1 MAAFAKREFRTSKTS
16 LKSKKMKNLLNLTF
30 AGALFLMATSCNDSN
45 SVTPNKQLQTIPTTF
60 SDQSSEFAFD
70 FLKKHNSEEK
80 ADKNYFVSPLSLHVA
95 LGMLLNGADGK
106 TKEEIQK
113 GLRLS
118 SDLTANNNIYKSLIE
133 SLPNSD
139 PKVTNTI
146 ANSVW
151 YRNSFTVEKSF
162 LDVLKTSFNAT
173 VSAEDFN
180 NTATVGKINTW
191 ASDNTNGK
199 IKKVIE
205 QIDPSQVMF
214 LMNALY
220 FKGDWK
226 IPFKVEN
233 TRDENF
239 VGTIGTKA
247 VKMMNMLENV
257 KYAKRTDYQ
266 ALELAYGEGN
276 YVMTILL
283 PNEKTPVSKVINTM
297 SGTEWKS
304 LNTAFSEQKV
314 IVGLPKFT
322 LEYETNLN
330 KVLENMGMPTMFSDA
345 ADLSKISAPAG
356 KIKVGFV
363 KQNTFVAI
371 DEKGTE
377 AAAVTTIDIKLTSAP
392 ILPEFICNR
401 PFAFFI
407 SEKQSNTILF
417 AGKIV
422 NL

>member
-1 MAAFAKREFRTSKTS
+1 MKKLKT
-16 LKSKKMKNLLNLTF
+16 LTL
-30 AGALFLMATSCNDSN
+30 AGALFLMAASCDDSN
-45 SVTPNKQLQTIPTTF
+45 SVTPNKQLQTIPATF
-60 SDQSSEFAFD
+60 SDQTSEFAFD
-70 FLKKHNSEEK
+70 FLKKHNAVEK
-80 ADKNYFVSPLSLHVA
+80 ADKNYFVSPLSLHIA
-95 LGMLLNGADGK
+95 LGMLANGADGK
-106 TKEEIQK
+106 TKEELTK
-113 GLRLS
+113 SLRVS
-118 SDLTANNNIYKSLIE
+118 SDLATTNAIYKDLIDN
-133 SLPNSD
+133 LPNSD

-151 YRNSFTVEKSF
+151 YRNTFSAEKSF
-162 LDVLKTSFNAT
+162 LDILKASFNAQT
-173 VSAEDFN
+173 YAEDFN
-180 NTATVGKINTW
+180 NTATVGKINNW

-205 QIDPSQVMF
+205 QIEPAHVMF

-239 VGTIGTKA
+239 KGITGTKS
-247 VKMMNMLENV
+247 VKMMSMQEKV
-257 KYAKRTDYQ
+257 KYASRPDYQ
-266 ALELAYGEGN
+266 AIELAYGSGN

-283 PNEKTPVSKVINTM
+283 PNEKSNVGNVLNSLSVA
-297 SGTEWKS
+297 EWQN
-304 LNTAFSEQKV
+304 LNKALTEQKV

-330 KVLENMGMPTMFSDA
+330 KVLGNMGMPTMFSDA
-345 ADLSKISAPAG
+345 ADLSKISPPAG

-363 KQNTFVAI
+363 KQNTFVAV

-377 AAAVTTIDIKLTSAP
+377 AAAVTTIGIELTSAP

>member
-1 MAAFAKREFRTSKTS
+1 
-16 LKSKKMKNLLNLTF
+16 
-30 AGALFLMATSCNDSN
+30 
-45 SVTPNKQLQTIPTTF
+45 
-60 SDQSSEFAFD
+60 
-70 FLKKHNSEEK
+70 
-80 ADKNYFVSPLSLHVA
+80 
-95 LGMLLNGADGK
+95 MLLNGADGK

-113 GLRLS
+113 GLHLS

-133 SLPNSD
+133 NLPNSD

-180 NTATVGKINTW
+180 NTATLGKINTW

-205 QIDPSQVMF
+205 KIDPAQVMF

-239 VGTIGTKA
+239 VGTTGTKP
-247 VKMMNMLENV
+247 VKMMSMLENV
-257 KYAKRTDYQ
+257 KYTKRTGYQ
-266 ALELAYGEGN
+266 ALELAYGDGN

-283 PNEKTPVSKVINTM
+283 PDEKTPVCNVINIM
-297 SGTEWKS
+297 SRTEWKS
-304 LNTAFSEQKV
+304 LNTALAEQKV

-330 KVLENMGMPTMFSDA
+330 KVLENMGMPTMFSNA
-345 ADLSKISAPAG
+345 ADLSKIATPAG

-392 ILPEFICNR
+392 ILPEVICNR
-401 PFAFFI
+401 PFAFLI

-417 AGKIV
+417 VGKIV

>member
-1 MAAFAKREFRTSKTS
+1 M
-16 LKSKKMKNLLNLTF
+16 KKIKNLSLAAACF
-30 AGALFLMATSCNDSN
+30 FMVASCNHSN
-45 SVTPNKQLQTIPTTF
+45 SVTPNKQLQAIPATF
-60 SDQSSEFAFD
+60 SNQTSEFAFD
-70 FLKKHNSEEK
+70 FLKKHNAEEK
-80 ADKNYFVSPLSLHVA
+80 ADKNYLVSPLSLHIA
-95 LGMLLNGADGK
+95 LGMLLNGAEGK
-106 TKEEIQK
+106 TKEEIQT
-113 GLRLS
+113 GLRVS
-118 SDLTANNNIYKSLIE
+118 SDLTTTNGIYKDLIDN
-133 SLPNSD
+133 LPKSD

-146 ANSVW
+146 ANSIW

-173 VSAEDFN
+173 ASAEDFN
-180 NTATVGKINTW
+180 NVATVGKINTW

-199 IKKVIE
+199 IKKVLDKIE
-205 QIDPSQVMF
+205 PAHVMF

-226 IPFKVEN
+226 IPFKTEN
-233 TRDENF
+233 TQDASF
-239 VGTIGTKA
+239 VGTTSSKT
-247 VKMMNMLENV
+247 VKMMNMLEPV

-266 ALELAYGEGN
+266 AIELAYGSGN
-276 YVMTILL
+276 YAMTILL
-283 PNEKTPVSKVINTM
+283 PNEKTNVGSLVNAL
-297 SGTEWKS
+297 SGTEWKN
-304 LNTAFSEQKV
+304 LNAALQEQKV

-330 KVLENMGMPTMFSDA
+330 NVLSNMGMPTMFSEA
-345 ADLSKISAPAG
+345 ADLSKIAPPAG

-363 KQNTFVAI
+363 KQNTFVAV

-377 AAAVTTIDIKLTSAP
+377 AAAVTTIGIIVTSAP
-392 ILPEFICNR
+392 SYPEVICNR
-401 PFAFFI
+401 PFLFII

>member
-1 MAAFAKREFRTSKTS
+1 M
-16 LKSKKMKNLLNLTF
+16 KSIKNLTL
-30 AGALFLMATSCNDSN
+30 AGALFLMAASCNQEADS
-45 SVTPNKQLQTIPTTF
+45 VKPNQLLKAVPATFADQT
-60 SDQSSEFAFD
+60 SEFAFD
-70 FLKKHNSEEK
+70 FLKKHNAEEK

-95 LGMLLNGADGK
+95 LGMLANGADGK
-106 TKEEIQK
+106 TKEELTT
-113 GLRLS
+113 GLRVS
-118 SDLTANNNIYKSLIE
+118 SDLATTNSIYKDLME
-133 SLPNSD
+133 GLPNAD

-151 YRNSFTVEKSF
+151 YRNTFSVEKSF
-162 LDVLKTSFNAT
+162 LDVLKASFNAQT
-173 VSAEDFN
+173 YAEDFN
-180 NTATVGKINTW
+180 NTATVGKINNW

-205 QIDPSQVMF
+205 QIEPAHVMF

-226 IPFKVEN
+226 IPFKTEN
-233 TRDENF
+233 THDADF
-239 VGTIGTKA
+239 AGTTGTKS
-247 VKMMNMLENV
+247 VKMMSMQEKV
-257 KYAKRTDYQ
+257 KYAKRSNYQ
-266 ALELAYGEGN
+266 ALELAYGGGN
-276 YVMTILL
+276 YVMTIVL
-283 PNEKTPVSKVINTM
+283 PEGKTSVGEVINTM
-297 SGTEWKS
+297 SANEWKS
-304 LNTAFSEQKV
+304 LNTALAEQKV
-314 IVGLPKFT
+314 IIGLPKFT
-322 LEYETNLN
+322 VEYETNLN
-330 KVLENMGMPTMFSDA
+330 NVLGKMGMPTMFTDL
-345 ADLSKISAPAG
+345 ADLSKISPPAG

-363 KQNTFVAI
+363 KQNTFVAV

-377 AAAVTTIDIKLTSAP
+377 AAAVTTIGVELTSMP

>member
-1 MAAFAKREFRTSKTS
+1 MKKLKT
-16 LKSKKMKNLLNLTF
+16 LTL
-30 AGALFLMATSCNDSN
+30 AGALFMMAASCNEDNADS
-45 SVTPNKQLQTIPTTF
+45 VKPNQLLKAIPATFADQT
-60 SDQSSEFAFD
+60 SEFTFD
-70 FLKKHNSEEK
+70 FLKKHNAEEK
-80 ADKNYFVSPLSLHVA
+80 ADKNYFVSPLSLHIA
-95 LGMLLNGADGK
+95 LGMLLNGTDTK

-113 GLRLS
+113 SLRVS
-118 SDLTANNNIYKSLIE
+118 SDLAVTNGIYKDLME
-133 SLPNSD
+133 GLPNAD

-151 YRNSFTVEKSF
+151 YRNTFSVEKSF
-162 LDVLKTSFNAT
+162 LDVLKASFNAQT
-173 VSAEDFN
+173 YAEDFT
-180 NTATVGKINTW
+180 NTATVGKINNW

-205 QIDPSQVMF
+205 QIEPAHVMF

-239 VGTIGTKA
+239 AGTTGTKS
-247 VKMMNMLENV
+247 VKMMSMQEKV
-257 KYAKRTDYQ
+257 KYAKRSNYQ
-266 ALELAYGEGN
+266 ALELAYGGGN
-276 YVMTILL
+276 YVMTIIL
-283 PNEKTPVSKVINTM
+283 PEGKTSVGEIINTM
-297 SGTEWKS
+297 SASEWKS
-304 LNTAFSEQKV
+304 LNTTLAEQKV

-322 LEYETNLN
+322 VEYETNLN
-330 KVLENMGMPTMFSDA
+330 SVLSKMGMPTMFTDL
-345 ADLSKISAPAG
+345 ADLSKISPPAG
-356 KIKVGFV
+356 KLKVGFV
-363 KQNTFVAI
+363 KQNTFVAV

-377 AAAVTTIDIKLTSAP
+377 AAAVTTIGVELTSMP
-392 ILPEFICNR
+392 ILPEFICNK

>member
-1 MAAFAKREFRTSKTS
+1 MKKLKT
-16 LKSKKMKNLLNLTF
+16 LTL
-30 AGALFLMATSCNDSN
+30 AGALFMMAASCNEDNADS
-45 SVTPNKQLQTIPTTF
+45 VKPNQLLKAIPATFADQT
-60 SDQSSEFAFD
+60 SEFAFD
-70 FLKKHNSEEK
+70 FLKKHNAEEK
-80 ADKNYFVSPLSLHVA
+80 ADKNYFVSPLSLHIA
-95 LGMLLNGADGK
+95 LGMLLNGTDTK

-113 GLRLS
+113 SLRVS
-118 SDLTANNNIYKSLIE
+118 SDLAVTNGIYKDLME
-133 SLPNSD
+133 GLPNAD

-151 YRNSFTVEKSF
+151 YRNTFSVEKSF
-162 LDVLKTSFNAT
+162 LDVLKASFNAQT
-173 VSAEDFN
+173 YAEDFT
-180 NTATVGKINTW
+180 NTATVGKINNW

-205 QIDPSQVMF
+205 QIEPAHVMF

-239 VGTIGTKA
+239 AGTTGTKS
-247 VKMMNMLENV
+247 VKMMNMQEKV
-257 KYAKRTDYQ
+257 KYAKRSNYQ
-266 ALELAYGEGN
+266 ALELAYGGGN
-276 YVMTILL
+276 YVMTIIL
-283 PNEKTPVSKVINTM
+283 PEGKTSVGEIINTM
-297 SGTEWKS
+297 SASEWKS
-304 LNTAFSEQKV
+304 LNTTLAEQKV

-322 LEYETNLN
+322 VEYETNLN
-330 KVLENMGMPTMFSDA
+330 SVLSKMGMPTMFTDL
-345 ADLSKISAPAG
+345 ADLSKISPPAG
-356 KIKVGFV
+356 KLKVGFV
-363 KQNTFVAI
+363 KQNTFVAV

-377 AAAVTTIDIKLTSAP
+377 AAAVTTIGVELTSMP

>member
-1 MAAFAKREFRTSKTS
+1 MAA
-16 LKSKKMKNLLNLTF
+16 
-30 AGALFLMATSCNDSN
+30 SCDDSN
-45 SVTPNKQLQTIPTTF
+45 SVTPNKQLQTIPSTF
-60 SDQSSEFAFD
+60 SDQTSEFAFD
-70 FLKKHNSEEK
+70 FLKKHNAEEK

-113 GLRLS
+113 GLRVS
-118 SDLTANNNIYKSLIE
+118 SDLATTNGIYKDLIDN
-133 SLPNSD
+133 LPNSD

-162 LDVLKTSFNAT
+162 LDVLKASFNAT

-180 NTATVGKINTW
+180 NVATVGKINTW

-199 IKKVIE
+199 IQKVLE
-205 QIDPSQVMF
+205 QIEPSQVMF
-214 LMNALY
+214 LINALY

-233 TRDENF
+233 TREENF
-239 VGTIGTKA
+239 VGTTGTKP
-247 VKMMNMLENV
+247 VKMMAMLENV
-257 KYAKRTDYQ
+257 KYAKRTSYQ
-266 ALELAYGEGN
+266 ALELAYGDGN
-276 YVMTILL
+276 YIMTILL
-283 PNEKTPVSKVINTM
+283 PDENTPVSNVINQM
-297 SGTEWKS
+297 SVTEWKS
-304 LNTAFSEQKV
+304 LNTALAEQRV
-314 IVGLPKFT
+314 IFGLPKFT

-330 KVLENMGMPTMFSDA
+330 KVISNMGIHTMFNDF

-356 KIKVGFV
+356 KLKVGFV
-363 KQNTFVAI
+363 KQNTFLTV

-377 AAAVTTIDIKLTSAP
+377 AAAVTTIEIKLTSAP

-417 AGKIV
+417 VGKIV

>member
-1 MAAFAKREFRTSKTS
+1 MKKLKT
-16 LKSKKMKNLLNLTF
+16 LTL
-30 AGALFLMATSCNDSN
+30 AGALFMMAASCNEDNADS
-45 SVTPNKQLQTIPTTF
+45 VKPNQLLKAIPATFADQT
-60 SDQSSEFAFD
+60 SEFAFD
-70 FLKKHNSEEK
+70 FLKKHNAEEK
-80 ADKNYFVSPLSLHVA
+80 ADKNYFVSPLSLHIA
-95 LGMLLNGADGK
+95 LGMLLNGTDTK

-113 GLRLS
+113 SLRVS
-118 SDLTANNNIYKSLIE
+118 SDLAVTNGIYKDLME
-133 SLPNSD
+133 GLPNAD

-151 YRNSFTVEKSF
+151 YRNTFSVEKSF
-162 LDVLKTSFNAT
+162 LDVLKASFNAQT
-173 VSAEDFN
+173 YAEDFT
-180 NTATVGKINTW
+180 NTATVGKINNW

-205 QIDPSQVMF
+205 QIEPAHVMF

-233 TRDENF
+233 TRDESF
-239 VGTIGTKA
+239 AGTTGTKS
-247 VKMMNMLENV
+247 VKMMSMQEKV
-257 KYAKRTDYQ
+257 KYAKRSNYQ
-266 ALELAYGEGN
+266 ALELAYGGGN
-276 YVMTILL
+276 YVMTIIL
-283 PNEKTPVSKVINTM
+283 PEGKTSVGEIINTM
-297 SGTEWKS
+297 SASEWKS
-304 LNTAFSEQKV
+304 LNTTLAEQKV

-322 LEYETNLN
+322 VEYETNLN
-330 KVLENMGMPTMFSDA
+330 SVLSKMGMPTMFTDL
-345 ADLSKISAPAG
+345 ADLSKISPPAG
-356 KIKVGFV
+356 KLKVGFV
-363 KQNTFVAI
+363 KQNTFVAV

-377 AAAVTTIDIKLTSAP
+377 AAAVTTIGVELTSMP

>member
-1 MAAFAKREFRTSKTS
+1 MKKLKT
-16 LKSKKMKNLLNLTF
+16 LTL
-30 AGALFLMATSCNDSN
+30 AGALFMMAASCNEDNADS
-45 SVTPNKQLQTIPTTF
+45 VKPNQLLKAIPATFAEQT
-60 SDQSSEFAFD
+60 SEFAFD
-70 FLKKHNSEEK
+70 FLKKHNAEEK
-80 ADKNYFVSPLSLHVA
+80 ADKNYFVSPLSLHIA
-95 LGMLLNGADGK
+95 LGMLLNGTDTK

-113 GLRLS
+113 SLRVS
-118 SDLTANNNIYKSLIE
+118 SDLAVTNGIYKDLME
-133 SLPNSD
+133 GLPNAD

-151 YRNSFTVEKSF
+151 YRNTFSVEKSF
-162 LDVLKTSFNAT
+162 LDVLKASFNAQT
-173 VSAEDFN
+173 YAEDFT
-180 NTATVGKINTW
+180 NTATVGKINNW

-205 QIDPSQVMF
+205 QIEPSHVMF

-239 VGTIGTKA
+239 AGTTGTKS
-247 VKMMNMLENV
+247 VKMMSMQEKV
-257 KYAKRTDYQ
+257 KYAKRSNYQ
-266 ALELAYGEGN
+266 ALELAYGGGN
-276 YVMTILL
+276 YVMTIIL
-283 PNEKTPVSKVINTM
+283 PEGKTSVGEIINTM
-297 SGTEWKS
+297 SASEWKS
-304 LNTAFSEQKV
+304 LNTTLAEQKV

-322 LEYETNLN
+322 VEYETNLN
-330 KVLENMGMPTMFSDA
+330 SVLSKMGMPTMFTDL
-345 ADLSKISAPAG
+345 ADLSKISPPAG
-356 KIKVGFV
+356 KLKVGFV
-363 KQNTFVAI
+363 KQNTFVAV

-377 AAAVTTIDIKLTSAP
+377 AAAVTTIGVELTSMP

>member
-1 MAAFAKREFRTSKTS
+1 M
-16 LKSKKMKNLLNLTF
+16 KKIKNLSIATT
-30 AGALFLMATSCNDSN
+30 LFLIVVSCTDSN

-60 SDQSSEFAFD
+60 SDQTSEFAFD
-70 FLKKHNSEEK
+70 FLKKHNAEEK
-80 ADKNYFVSPLSLHVA
+80 ADKNYFVSPLSLHIA
-95 LGMLLNGADGK
+95 MGMLLNGADGK
-106 TKEEIQK
+106 TKEEIQS

-118 SDLTANNNIYKSLIE
+118 SDLTANNGIYKNLIE
-133 SLPNSD
+133 GLPNSD

-173 VSAEDFN
+173 TSAEDFN
-180 NTATVGKINTW
+180 NVATVGKINTW

-205 QIDPSQVMF
+205 QIEPAHVMF

-226 IPFKVEN
+226 IPFKTEN
-233 TRDENF
+233 TRDDNF
-239 VGTIGTKA
+239 AGTTGTKS
-247 VKMMNMLENV
+247 VKMMNMVEKV
-257 KYAKRTDYQ
+257 KYANRTDYQ
-266 ALELAYGEGN
+266 AIELAYGSGN
-276 YVMTILL
+276 YAMTILL
-283 PNEKTPVSKVINTM
+283 PNAKTNVGNLVNTL
-297 SGTEWKS
+297 SVNEWKT
-304 LNTAFSEQKV
+304 LNTALQEQKV

-330 KVLENMGMPTMFSDA
+330 KVLSNMGMPTMFSDA
-345 ADLSKISAPAG
+345 ADLSKIAAPAG
-356 KIKVGFV
+356 KLKVGFV

-377 AAAVTTIDIKLTSAP
+377 AAAVTTIGIEVTSVP
-392 ILPEFICNR
+392 IMPEFICNR
-401 PFAFFI
+401 PFLFII

>member
-1 MAAFAKREFRTSKTS
+1 MVSGLSTKKQSKQ
-16 LKSKKMKNLLNLTF
+16 MKNFKTLTL
-30 AGALFLMATSCNDSN
+30 AGALFLMAASCKDEADS
-45 SVTPNKQLQTIPTTF
+45 VQPNQLLKAVPATFADQT
-60 SDQSSEFAFD
+60 SEFAFD
-70 FLKKHNSEEK
+70 FLKKHNDVEK
-80 ADKNYFVSPLSLHVA
+80 VDKNYFVSPLSLHIA
-95 LGMLLNGADGK
+95 LGMLANGADGK
-106 TKEEIQK
+106 TKEELTK
-113 GLRLS
+113 GLRVS
-118 SDLTANNNIYKSLIE
+118 SDLTTTNAIYKDLIE
-133 SLPNSD
+133 NLPNSD

-151 YRNSFTVEKSF
+151 YRNTFSVEKSF
-162 LDVLKTSFNAT
+162 LDILKASFNAQT
-173 VSAEDFN
+173 YAEDFN

-205 QIDPSQVMF
+205 QIEPAHVMF

-226 IPFKVEN
+226 IPFKTEN
-233 TRDENF
+233 TQDADFTGINAKK
-239 VGTIGTKA
+239 T
-247 VKMMNMLENV
+247 VKMMNMTEKV
-257 KYAKRTDYQ
+257 KYANRPDYQ
-266 ALELAYGEGN
+266 AIELAYGSGN

-283 PNEKTPVSKVINTM
+283 PNEKSNVGSVIN
-297 SGTEWKS
+297 SLSANEWKN
-304 LNTAFSEQKV
+304 LNKALAEQKV

-330 KVLENMGMPTMFSDA
+330 KVLGNMGMPTMFSDA
-345 ADLSKISAPAG
+345 ADLSKISPPAG
-356 KIKVGFV
+356 KLKVGFV
-363 KQNTFVAI
+363 KQNTFVAV

-377 AAAVTTIDIKLTSAP
+377 AAAVTTIGIELTSAP

>member
-1 MAAFAKREFRTSKTS
+1 MKKLKT
-16 LKSKKMKNLLNLTF
+16 LTL
-30 AGALFLMATSCNDSN
+30 AGALFMMAASCNEDNADS
-45 SVTPNKQLQTIPTTF
+45 VKPNQLLKAIPATFAEQT
-60 SDQSSEFAFD
+60 SEFAFD
-70 FLKKHNSEEK
+70 FLKKHNAEEK
-80 ADKNYFVSPLSLHVA
+80 ADKNYFVSPLSLHIA
-95 LGMLLNGADGK
+95 LGMLLNGTDTK

-113 GLRLS
+113 SLRVS
-118 SDLTANNNIYKSLIE
+118 SDLAVTNGIYKDLME
-133 SLPNSD
+133 GLPNAD

-151 YRNSFTVEKSF
+151 YRNTFSVEKSF
-162 LDVLKTSFNAT
+162 LDVLKASFNAQT
-173 VSAEDFN
+173 YAEDFT
-180 NTATVGKINTW
+180 NTATVGKINNW

-205 QIDPSQVMF
+205 QIEPAHVMF

-233 TRDENF
+233 TRDESF
-239 VGTIGTKA
+239 AGTTGTKS
-247 VKMMNMLENV
+247 VKMMNMQEKV
-257 KYAKRTDYQ
+257 KYAKRSNYQ
-266 ALELAYGEGN
+266 ALELAYGGGN
-276 YVMTILL
+276 YVMTIIL
-283 PNEKTPVSKVINTM
+283 PEGKTSVGEIINTM
-297 SGTEWKS
+297 SASEWKS
-304 LNTAFSEQKV
+304 LNTTLAEQKV

-322 LEYETNLN
+322 VEYETNLN
-330 KVLENMGMPTMFSDA
+330 SVLSKMGMPTMFTDL
-345 ADLSKISAPAG
+345 ADLSKISPPAG
-356 KIKVGFV
+356 KLKVGFV
-363 KQNTFVAI
+363 KQNTFVAV

-377 AAAVTTIDIKLTSAP
+377 AAAVTTIGVELTSMP

>member
-1 MAAFAKREFRTSKTS
+1 M
-16 LKSKKMKNLLNLTF
+16 KKLTPLTL
-30 AGALFLMATSCNDSN
+30 AGALFLMAASCDDSS
-45 SVTPNKQLQTIPTTF
+45 SVIPNKQLQTIPATF
-60 SDQSSEFAFD
+60 SDQTSEFAFD
-70 FLKKHNSEEK
+70 FLKKHNAEEK
-80 ADKNYFVSPLSLHVA
+80 ADKNYFVSPLSLHIA

-118 SDLTANNNIYKSLIE
+118 SDLTANNSIYKSLIE
-133 SLPNSD
+133 GLPNSD
-139 PKVTNTI
+139 PKVTNKI

-151 YRNSFTVEKSF
+151 YNNSFTVEKTF
-162 LDVLKTSFNAT
+162 LDVLKTSFNAQT
-173 VSAEDFN
+173 NAEDFN
-180 NTATVGKINTW
+180 NVATVGKINTW

-199 IKKVIE
+199 IKKVLE
-205 QIDPSQVMF
+205 QIEPSKVMF

-239 VGTIGTKA
+239 VGTTGTKP
-247 VKMMNMLENV
+247 VKMMSMLENV
-257 KYAKRTDYQ
+257 KYAKRTSYQ
-266 ALELAYGEGN
+266 ALELAYGDGN
-276 YVMTILL
+276 YLMTILL
-283 PNEKTPVSKVINTM
+283 PDEKTPVSNVINTM
-297 SGTEWKS
+297 SRTEWKS
-304 LNTAFSEQKV
+304 LNTALAEQKV
-314 IVGLPKFT
+314 IIGLPKFT

-330 KVLENMGMPTMFSDA
+330 KVISNMGMPTMFNDF
-345 ADLSKISAPAG
+345 ADLSKISPPAG
-356 KIKVGFV
+356 KLKVGFV
-363 KQNTFVAI
+363 KQNTFVAV

-377 AAAVTTIDIKLTSAP
+377 AAAVTTIEIKLTSAP

-417 AGKIV
+417 VGKIV

>member
-1 MAAFAKREFRTSKTS
+1 MKKLKT
-16 LKSKKMKNLLNLTF
+16 LTL
-30 AGALFLMATSCNDSN
+30 AGALFMMAASCNEDNADS
-45 SVTPNKQLQTIPTTF
+45 VKPNQLLKAIPATFADQT
-60 SDQSSEFAFD
+60 SEFAFD
-70 FLKKHNSEEK
+70 FLKKHNAEEK
-80 ADKNYFVSPLSLHVA
+80 ADKNYFVSPLSLHIA
-95 LGMLLNGADGK
+95 LGMLLNGTDTK

-113 GLRLS
+113 SLRVS
-118 SDLTANNNIYKSLIE
+118 SDLAVTNGIYKDLME
-133 SLPNSD
+133 GLPNAD

-151 YRNSFTVEKSF
+151 YRNTFSVEKSF
-162 LDVLKTSFNAT
+162 LDVLKASFNAQT
-173 VSAEDFN
+173 YAEDFT
-180 NTATVGKINTW
+180 NTATVGKINNW

-205 QIDPSQVMF
+205 QIEPAHVMF

-233 TRDENF
+233 TRDESF
-239 VGTIGTKA
+239 AGTTGTKS
-247 VKMMNMLENV
+247 VKMMSMQEKV
-257 KYAKRTDYQ
+257 KYAKRSNYQ
-266 ALELAYGEGN
+266 ALELAYGGGN
-276 YVMTILL
+276 YVMTIIL
-283 PNEKTPVSKVINTM
+283 PEGKTSVGEIINTM
-297 SGTEWKS
+297 SASEWKS
-304 LNTAFSEQKV
+304 LNTTLAEQKV

-322 LEYETNLN
+322 VEYETNLN
-330 KVLENMGMPTMFSDA
+330 SVLSKMGMPTMFTDL
-345 ADLSKISAPAG
+345 ADLSKISPPAG
-356 KIKVGFV
+356 KLKVGFV
-363 KQNTFVAI
+363 KQNTFVAV

-377 AAAVTTIDIKLTSAP
+377 AAAVTTIGVELTSMP
-392 ILPEFICNR
+392 ILPEFICNK

>member
-1 MAAFAKREFRTSKTS
+1 MKKLKT
-16 LKSKKMKNLLNLTF
+16 LTL
-30 AGALFLMATSCNDSN
+30 AGALFMMAASCNEDNADS
-45 SVTPNKQLQTIPTTF
+45 VKPNQLLKAIPATFAEQT
-60 SDQSSEFAFD
+60 SEFAFD
-70 FLKKHNSEEK
+70 FLKKHNAEEK
-80 ADKNYFVSPLSLHVA
+80 ADKNYFVSPLSLHIA
-95 LGMLLNGADGK
+95 LGMLLNGTDTK

-113 GLRLS
+113 SLRVS
-118 SDLTANNNIYKSLIE
+118 SDLAVTNGIYKDLME
-133 SLPNSD
+133 GLPNAD

-151 YRNSFTVEKSF
+151 YRNTFSVEKSF
-162 LDVLKTSFNAT
+162 LDVLKASFNAQT
-173 VSAEDFN
+173 YAEDFT
-180 NTATVGKINTW
+180 NTATVGKINNW

-205 QIDPSQVMF
+205 QIEPAHVMF

-239 VGTIGTKA
+239 AGTTGTKS
-247 VKMMNMLENV
+247 VKMMNMQEKV
-257 KYAKRTDYQ
+257 KYAKRSNYQ
-266 ALELAYGEGN
+266 ALELAYGGGN
-276 YVMTILL
+276 YVMTIIL
-283 PNEKTPVSKVINTM
+283 PEGKTSVGEIINTM
-297 SGTEWKS
+297 SASEWKS
-304 LNTAFSEQKV
+304 LNTTLAEQKV

-322 LEYETNLN
+322 VEYETNLN
-330 KVLENMGMPTMFSDA
+330 SVLSKIGMPTMFTDL
-345 ADLSKISAPAG
+345 ADLSKISPPAG
-356 KIKVGFV
+356 KLKVGFV
-363 KQNTFVAI
+363 KQNTFVAV

-377 AAAVTTIDIKLTSAP
+377 AAAVTTIGVELTSMP

>member
-1 MAAFAKREFRTSKTS
+1 MKKLKT
-16 LKSKKMKNLLNLTF
+16 LTL
-30 AGALFLMATSCNDSN
+30 AGALFMMAASCNEDNADS
-45 SVTPNKQLQTIPTTF
+45 VKPNQLLKAIPATFADQT
-60 SDQSSEFAFD
+60 SEFAFD
-70 FLKKHNSEEK
+70 FLKKHNAEEK
-80 ADKNYFVSPLSLHVA
+80 ADKNYFVSPLSLHIA
-95 LGMLLNGADGK
+95 LGMLLNGTDTK

-113 GLRLS
+113 SLRVS
-118 SDLTANNNIYKSLIE
+118 SDLAVTNGIYKDLME
-133 SLPNSD
+133 GLPNAD

-151 YRNSFTVEKSF
+151 YRNTFSVEKSF
-162 LDVLKTSFNAT
+162 LDVLKASFNAQT
-173 VSAEDFN
+173 YAEDFT
-180 NTATVGKINTW
+180 NTATVGKINNW

-205 QIDPSQVMF
+205 QIEPAHVMF

-239 VGTIGTKA
+239 AGTTGTKS
-247 VKMMNMLENV
+247 VKMMSMQEKV
-257 KYAKRTDYQ
+257 KYAKRSNYQ
-266 ALELAYGEGN
+266 ALELAYGGGN
-276 YVMTILL
+276 YVMTIIL
-283 PNEKTPVSKVINTM
+283 PEGKTSVGEIINTM
-297 SGTEWKS
+297 SASEWKS
-304 LNTAFSEQKV
+304 LNTTLAEQKV

-322 LEYETNLN
+322 VEYETNLN
-330 KVLENMGMPTMFSDA
+330 SVLSKMGMPTMFTDL
-345 ADLSKISAPAG
+345 ADLSKISPPAG
-356 KIKVGFV
+356 KLKVGFV
-363 KQNTFVAI
+363 KQNTFVAV

-377 AAAVTTIDIKLTSAP
+377 AAAVTTIGVELTSMP

>member
-1 MAAFAKREFRTSKTS
+1 MKQLTLAA
-16 LKSKKMKNLLNLTF
+16 
-30 AGALFLMATSCNDSN
+30 ALFLMGVSCKTTTS
-45 SVTPNKQLQTIPTTF
+45 VPPNQQLKAIPTAF
-60 SDQSSEFAFD
+60 ADQTSEFAFD
-70 FLKKHNSEEK
+70 FLKKHNAEEK
-80 ADKNYFVSPLSLHVA
+80 ADKNYFVSPLSLHIA

-106 TKEEIQK
+106 TKEEMRA

-118 SDLTANNNIYKSLIE
+118 ADLEANNKIYKDLIE
-133 SLPNSD
+133 GLPTAD

-151 YRNSFTVEKSF
+151 YRNSFSVEKTF

-173 VSAEDFN
+173 ASAEDFN
-180 NTATVGKINTW
+180 NAATVGKINTW

-199 IKKVIE
+199 IKKVLDKIE
-205 QIDPSQVMF
+205 PAHVMF

-226 IPFKVEN
+226 IPFKTES
-233 TRDENF
+233 TQDETF
-239 VGTIGTKA
+239 FGTATTTKK
-247 VKMMNMLENV
+247 VKMMHMNEKV
-257 KYAKRTDYQ
+257 KYAKRADYQ
-266 ALELAYGEGN
+266 AVELSYGDGN
-276 YVMTILL
+276 YAMTVLL
-283 PNEKTPVSKVINTM
+283 PNENTATMKVDLASTAVINLINSM
-297 SGTEWKS
+297 SSSEWKS
-304 LNTAFSEQKV
+304 LNAALQEQKV

-330 KVLENMGMPTMFSDA
+330 AVLSNMGMKTMFSDN

-363 KQNTFVAI
+363 KQNTFVAV

-377 AAAVTTIDIKLTSAP
+377 AAAVTTIGVELTSAP
-392 ILPEFICNR
+392 IYPEVICNR
-401 PFAFFI
+401 PFLFII

>member
-1 MAAFAKREFRTSKTS
+1 MKTIKFFSIATACFLAAIGCSKTTPVS
-16 LKSKKMKNLLNLTF
+16 PDTQLK
-30 AGALFLMATSCNDSN
+30 A
-45 SVTPNKQLQTIPTTF
+45 VPTVF
-60 SDQSSEFAFD
+60 SDQTSEFAFD
-70 FLKKHNSEEK
+70 FLKKHNAAEK
-80 ADKNYFVSPLSLHVA
+80 ADKNYFVSPLSLHIA
-95 LGMLLNGADGK
+95 LGMLLNGANGK
-106 TKEEIQK
+106 TKDEIQS

-118 SDLTANNNIYKSLIE
+118 SDDMAANNNVYKDLME
-133 SLPNSD
+133 GLPKTD

-151 YRNSFTVEKSF
+151 YRNSFSVEKSF
-162 LDVLKTSFNAT
+162 LDILKTSFNAAAY
-173 VSAEDFN
+173 AEDFN
-180 NTATVGKINTW
+180 NAATVGKINAW

-199 IKKVIE
+199 IKQVLDKIE
-205 QIDPSQVMF
+205 PAHVMF

-233 TRDENF
+233 TRDETF
-239 VGTIGTKA
+239 FGTSTVAKK
-247 VKMMNMLENV
+247 VKMMNMTEKV
-257 KYAKRTDYQ
+257 KYAKRPDYQ
-266 ALELAYGEGN
+266 AIELPYGSGN
-276 YVMTILL
+276 YVMTVLL
-283 PNEKTPVSKVINTM
+283 PNENTLTMKADLASTSVINLINTM
-297 SGTEWKS
+297 SATEWKS
-304 LNTAFSEQKV
+304 LHAAMQEQKV

-330 KVLENMGMPTMFSDA
+330 AVLGKMGMPTMFSDA
-345 ADLSKISAPAG
+345 ADLSKISPPAG
-356 KIKVGFV
+356 KLKVGFV
-363 KQNTFVAI
+363 KQNTFVAV

-377 AAAVTTIDIKLTSAP
+377 AAAVTTIGIELTSAP
-392 ILPEFICNR
+392 ILPEFVCNR

>member
-1 MAAFAKREFRTSKTS
+1 
-16 LKSKKMKNLLNLTF
+16 MKNFKTLTF
-30 AGALFLMATSCNDSN
+30 AGTLFLMATSCNDSN
-45 SVTPNKQLQTIPTTF
+45 SVTPNMQLQTIPATF
-60 SDQSSEFAFD
+60 SDQTSEFAFD

-113 GLRLS
+113 GLHLS

-133 SLPNSD
+133 NLPNSD

-180 NTATVGKINTW
+180 NTATLGKINTW

-205 QIDPSQVMF
+205 KIDPAQVMF
-214 LMNALY
+214 LMNAFY

-239 VGTIGTKA
+239 VGTTGTKP
-247 VKMMNMLENV
+247 VKMMSMLENV
-257 KYAKRTDYQ
+257 KYTKRTGYQ
-266 ALELAYGEGN
+266 ALELAYGDGN

-283 PNEKTPVSKVINTM
+283 PDEKTPVSNVINIM
-297 SGTEWKS
+297 SRTEWKS
-304 LNTAFSEQKV
+304 LNTALAEQKV

-330 KVLENMGMPTMFSDA
+330 KVLENMGMPTMFSNA
-345 ADLSKISAPAG
+345 ADLSKIATPAG

-392 ILPEFICNR
+392 ILPEVICNR
-401 PFAFFI
+401 PFAFLI

-417 AGKIV
+417 VGKIV

>member
-330 KVLENMGMPTMFSDA
+330 KVLENLGMPMMFSDA

>member
-1 MAAFAKREFRTSKTS
+1 MAV
-16 LKSKKMKNLLNLTF
+16 
-30 AGALFLMATSCNDSN
+30 SCKDDSN
-45 SVTPNKQLQTIPTTF
+45 SVIPNKQLQAIPATF
-60 SDQSSEFAFD
+60 SDQTSEFAFD
-70 FLKKHNSEEK
+70 FLKKHNAEEK
-80 ADKNYFVSPLSLHVA
+80 TDKNYFVSPLSLHVA

-106 TKEEIQK
+106 TKEEIQT
-113 GLRLS
+113 GLRVS
-118 SDLTANNNIYKSLIE
+118 SDLATTNGIYKDLIDN
-133 SLPNSD
+133 LPNSD

-151 YRNSFTVEKSF
+151 YRNTFSVEKSF

-173 VSAEDFN
+173 ASAEDFN
-180 NTATVGKINTW
+180 NAATVGKINTW

-205 QIDPSQVMF
+205 QIEPAHVMF

-233 TRDENF
+233 TQDANF
-239 VGTIGTKA
+239 TGTIGKKS
-247 VKMMNMLENV
+247 VKMMSMTEKV
-257 KYAKRTDYQ
+257 KYTKRADYQ
-266 ALELAYGEGN
+266 ALELAYGDGN

-283 PNEKTPVSKVINTM
+283 PNEKVNVGTVVNTL

-304 LNTAFSEQKV
+304 LNTALQEQKV

-330 KVLENMGMPTMFSDA
+330 KVLSNMGMPTMFSDA
-345 ADLSKISAPAG
+345 ADLSKISPPAG

-377 AAAVTTIDIKLTSAP
+377 AAAVTTIGIELTSAP

-401 PFAFFI
+401 PFLFII

>member
-1 MAAFAKREFRTSKTS
+1 
-16 LKSKKMKNLLNLTF
+16 MKNIKNLTL
-30 AGALFLMATSCNDSN
+30 AGALFLMAASCSEDNADS
-45 SVTPNKQLQTIPTTF
+45 VKPNQLLKAIPASFADQT
-60 SDQSSEFAFD
+60 SEFAFD
-70 FLKKHNSEEK
+70 FLKTHNAAEK

-95 LGMLLNGADGK
+95 LGMLANGADGK
-106 TKEEIQK
+106 TKEELTT
-113 GLRLS
+113 GLRVS
-118 SDLTANNNIYKSLIE
+118 SDLTITNGIYKDLIE
-133 SLPNSD
+133 NLPNSD

-151 YRNSFTVEKSF
+151 YRNTFSVEKSF
-162 LDVLKTSFNAT
+162 LDILKASFNAQT
-173 VSAEDFN
+173 YAEDFN

-205 QIDPSQVMF
+205 QIEPAHVMF

-220 FKGDWK
+220 LKGDWK
-226 IPFKVEN
+226 IPFKTEN
-233 TRDENF
+233 THDADF
-239 VGTIGTKA
+239 AGTNGTKS
-247 VKMMNMLENV
+247 VKMMSMQEKV
-257 KYAKRTDYQ
+257 KYAKRSNYQ
-266 ALELAYGEGN
+266 ALELAYGGGN

-283 PNEKTPVSKVINTM
+283 PDEKTPVGNIINTM
-297 SGTEWKS
+297 SSSEWKS
-304 LNTAFSEQKV
+304 LNTALAEQKV
-314 IVGLPKFT
+314 IIGLPKFT
-322 LEYETNLN
+322 VEYETNLN
-330 KVLENMGMPTMFSDA
+330 NVLGKMGMPTMFSDF
-345 ADLSKISAPAG
+345 ADLSKISPPAG
-356 KIKVGFV
+356 KLRVGFV
-363 KQNTFVAI
+363 KQNTFVAV

-377 AAAVTTIDIKLTSAP
+377 AAAVTTIGIELTSAP

>member
-30 AGALFLMATSCNDSN
+30 AGALFLMATSCNDSH